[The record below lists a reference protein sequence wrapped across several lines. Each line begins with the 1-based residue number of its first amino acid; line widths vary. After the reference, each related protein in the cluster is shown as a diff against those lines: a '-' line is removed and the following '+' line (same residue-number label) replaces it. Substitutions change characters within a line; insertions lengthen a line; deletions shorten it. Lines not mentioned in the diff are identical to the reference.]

1 MDGGRTRKMRRALVT
16 LPEGV
21 WKVIDTE
28 LKGSLGDGDSEVI
41 RNLVIAHLTEKGYLL
56 PPKERPNQA
65 IQIADEFKMLD
76 TMIYSLVETMDKKGQ
91 IKYSDWEARLKKKI
105 HEEL

>member
-1 MDGGRTRKMRRALVT
+1 MRRALVT

-21 WKVIDTE
+21 WKVIDGE
-28 LKGSLGDGDSEVI
+28 LKGNLGNGDSEVI
-41 RNLVIAHLTEKGYLL
+41 RNLVVAHLTEKGYLL
-56 PPKERPNQA
+56 PPKDQSTQA

-76 TMIYSLVETMDKKGQ
+76 TMIYALVEAMDGKGRV
-91 IKYSDWEARLKKKI
+91 KYSDWEARLKRKI

>member
-1 MDGGRTRKMRRALVT
+1 VRRALVT

-21 WKVIDTE
+21 WKVIDKQ

-56 PPKERPNQA
+56 PSKEQSDQA
-65 IQIADEFKMLD
+65 LQIADEFKMLD
-76 TMIYSLVETMDKKGQ
+76 TMIYSLVEIMDEKGQ

-105 HEEL
+105 HEESKSK